1 MRIIELWTIIAVVL
15 HLCGVGC
22 FAEWPVIAGPF
33 TWSCMCLEI
42 WVFMLS
48 AALVALVVGLKILS
62 EMIR

>member
-1 MRIIELWTIIAVVL
+1 MGIIELWTIVAVVL

-22 FAEWPVIAGPF
+22 FAEWQVIAGPF

-42 WVFMLS
+42 WVFMLY

-62 EMIR
+62 ARIR